1 MERSGPVSARIRDS
15 VSNLS
20 GVGEKRVEA
29 LNELGIFT
37 IYDLLTHFPFRYED
51 LSVKSIENIEDDEKV
66 VLEGT
71 ALSDGVVSYFGKKR
85 SRLTFRLNCDHVIVS
100 VTFFNQPFLQKH
112 VTAGNTLKVFG
123 KWDGRRKS
131 LSGIKILSANLDDTS
146 REAIYHT
153 TKKIRQST
161 LVKLI
166 KQAWDMY
173 QLDLIDPLP
182 DSILMRNNLITLRQ
196 AIEVM
201 HFSNDDRMLQEARE
215 SLIFRE
221 FFYYQMKLGWRKY
234 QQKNAQTGRS
244 INYNVDSLKA
254 FFDTLPYTLTN
265 AQKRVVNEVCRDLKL
280 PTQSFRLIQGD
291 VGSGK
296 TVVAAAA
303 ILAAKTDGKQ
313 TAFMA
318 PTEILAQQHKQSL
331 SQMFDE
337 ETLRIE
343 LLTGSTKLKER
354 KRILKELEEGT
365 VDCII
370 GTHALIQDDVIY
382 HSLALVITD
391 EQHRFGVNQR
401 KKLREKGHNPDVLFM
416 TATPIPRTLSITAY
430 GEMDVSVIDE
440 MPKGRKKVQ
449 TYWVRPKYLERIIA
463 FARKEVMKGRQV
475 YIISPLIEESETLDL
490 ENVTALHQ
498 LYQQSLG
505 EDIKVGLLHGKMTPT
520 EKEEVMSDFQV
531 NQLNVLVSTTVIE
544 VGVNVPNA
552 TLMIIHDADRFGLAQ
567 LHQLRG
573 RVGRGSDESYCV
585 LIADPKGEKGAERM
599 KVISETSDGFALS
612 EKDLEMRGPGDM
624 FGSKQSGLPE
634 FKVADIVNDRHIL
647 EEARQQAIELLNNPS
662 FLTEPSFDLL
672 RKETGI
678 ISIDDTFFD

>member
-1 MERSGPVSARIRDS
+1 MERREAVRAKIYDS
-15 VSNLS
+15 VTVLS

-29 LNELGIFT
+29 LNELGIQT

-51 LSVKSIENIEDDEKV
+51 LSVKSIEDIEDNEKV

-71 ALSDGVVSYFGKKR
+71 ALSDGVLTYFGRKK

-100 VTFFNQPFLQKH
+100 VTFFNQPFLQKQI
-112 VTAGNTLKVFG
+112 TAGSSLKVFG
-123 KWDGRRKS
+123 KWDGNRKS
-131 LSGIKILSANLDDTS
+131 LSGIKILSTDLDNSS

-166 KQAWDMY
+166 KQAWDIY
-173 QLDLIDPLP
+173 QNDLIEPLP
-182 DSILMRNNLITLRQ
+182 EDILKRNGLMPFKE
-196 AIEVM
+196 AIRAM
-201 HFSNDDRMLQEARE
+201 HFSNDDRLLEDARE

-234 QQKNAQTGRS
+234 QQKNQQSGRS
-244 INYNVDSLKA
+244 INYDVESLKTFFDSLPFA
-254 FFDTLPYTLTN
+254 LTN

-280 PTQSFRLIQGD
+280 PSQSFRLIQGD

-303 ILAAKTDGKQ
+303 ILAAKTDGRQ

-331 SQMFDE
+331 NQMFGE
-337 ETLRIE
+337 STLKIE
-343 LLTGSTKLKER
+343 LLTGSTKPKDK
-354 KRILKELEEGT
+354 KRILQELKDGSI
-365 VDCII
+365 DCIV

-401 KKLREKGHNPDVLFM
+401 KKLREKGLNPDVLFM

-440 MPKGRKKVQ
+440 MPEGRKKVA
-449 TYWVRPKYLERIIA
+449 TYWVRPKHLERIIT
-463 FARKEVMKGRQV
+463 FARKEVTKGRQV

-490 ENVTALHQ
+490 ENVTALHR
-498 LYQQSLG
+498 LYQDSLG
-505 EDIKVGLLHGKMTPT
+505 PDVKVGLLHGKMTPAD
-520 EKEEVMSDFQV
+520 KDEVMAAFQA

-599 KVISETSDGFALS
+599 KVIAETSDGFALS

-647 EEARQQAIELLNNPS
+647 EEARQQAIELLNTPE
-662 FLTEPSFDLL
+662 FLTHPTYELL
-672 RKETGI
+672 RRETGI
-678 ISIDDTFFD
+678 ISKDEAFLD

>member
-1 MERSGPVSARIRDS
+1 MSARIRDS

-182 DSILMRNNLITLRQ
+182 DSILMRNNLITLRE

-343 LLTGSTKLKER
+343 LLTGSTKPKER